1 MHASRRPVSGQQRRV
16 RHHAV
21 NADSD
26 TLFNLLTWP
35 RLLERVEAS
44 LPEHRER
51 LFPPTQTLAMLGGK
65 GVGGKGGKGGQ
76 RGAKW
81 SDPFLEG

>member
-26 TLFNLLTWP
+26 TMFNLLTGP

-51 LFPPTQTLAMLGGK
+51 LFPPTQTLAMFVGEK
-65 GVGGKGGKGGQ
+65 G
-76 RGAKW
+76 
-81 SDPFLEG
+81 SDPFFSVVLHSIVAGVR

>member
-26 TLFNLLTWP
+26 TLFNLLTGP
-35 RLLERVEAS
+35 QLLERVEA
-44 LPEHRER
+44 LLRPHRER
-51 LFPPTQTLAMLGGK
+51 LFPPK
-65 GVGGKGGKGGQ
+65 G
-76 RGAKW
+76 
-81 SDPFLEG
+81 